1 MGGVGENFLEGAA
14 GEVGEWAG
22 STGVAEKAFGGHDD
36 ERFDDFAKGLASEE
50 VEVVG
55 GSSGV
60 GDGHIVFGAELKKSF
75 ETGAGVFGSLAVVA
89 VGKEESKAGG
99 GAPFRF
105 GGADVLIDLG
115 LGAVGKIA
123 ELSFP
128 EDEHIWAVERVAV
141 IEAENGGLGEGAIIN
156 AEGGLI
162 FREIFERNIA
172 GAGTKVVDG
181 GVAMAEGSAA
191 TILA

>member
-1 MGGVGENFLEGAA
+1 MS
-14 GEVGEWAG
+14 EVGEWAG
-22 STGVAEKAFGGHDD
+22 GTGIAEEAFGGHDD
-36 ERFDDFAKGLASEE
+36 EGFDDFAKGLASEE

-55 GSSGV
+55 GSGGV
-60 GDGHIVFGAELKKSF
+60 GDGHIIFGAELKKSF
-75 ETGAGVFGSLAVVA
+75 EAGAGVFGSLAVVA
-89 VGKEESKAGG
+89 VGEEKSKARG

-128 EDEHIWAVERVAV
+128 EDEHIWAVEGVAV
-141 IEAENGGLGEGAIIN
+141 IEAENGGFGEGAIVD

-162 FREIFERNIA
+162 FREVFERNIA
-172 GAGTKVVDG
+172 GTGAKVVDG
-181 GVAMAEGSAA
+181 GVAMAEGAA
-191 TILA
+191 AAILA

>member
-1 MGGVGENFLEGAA
+1 MEGAA

-22 STGVAEKAFGGHDD
+22 STGVAEKAFGGHYD
-36 ERFDDFAKGLASEE
+36 ERFDDFAKGLTSEQ
-50 VEVVG
+50 VKVVG
-55 GSSGV
+55 GSGGV

-75 ETGAGVFGSLAVVA
+75 EAGAGVFGPLAVVA
-89 VGKEESKAGG
+89 VGKEESQAGG

-105 GGADVLIDLG
+105 GGGDVLIDLG

-162 FREIFERNIA
+162 FCEVFEGNIA

>member
-55 GSSGV
+55 GSGGV

-75 ETGAGVFGSLAVVA
+75 EAGAGVFGSLAVVA
-89 VGKEESKAGG
+89 VREEESKARG

-128 EDEHIWAVERVAV
+128 EDEHIWAVEGVAV

-162 FREIFERNIA
+162 FREVFEGNIA

-191 TILA
+191 TVLA

>member
-1 MGGVGENFLEGAA
+1 MGGVGENFLEGAV

-22 STGVAEKAFGGHDD
+22 GTGIAEEAFGGHDD
-36 ERFDDFAKGLASEE
+36 EGFDDFAKGLTSEE

-55 GSSGV
+55 GSGGV

-75 ETGAGVFGSLAVVA
+75 EAGAGVFGSLAVVA
-89 VGKEESKAGG
+89 VREEESKAGG

-115 LGAVGKIA
+115 LGSVGKIA

-128 EDEHIWAVERVAV
+128 KNKHIWAVEGVAV
-141 IEAENGGLGEGAIIN
+141 IEAENGGFGEGAIVD

-162 FREIFERNIA
+162 FREVFERNIA
-172 GAGTKVVDG
+172 GAGAKVVDG
-181 GVAMAEGSAA
+181 GVAMAEGAA
-191 TILA
+191 AAILA

>member
-36 ERFDDFAKGLASEE
+36 ERFDDFAKGLTSEQ

-55 GSSGV
+55 GSGGV
-60 GDGHIVFGAELKKSF
+60 GNGHIVFGAELKKSF

-105 GGADVLIDLG
+105 GGGDVLIDLG

-162 FREIFERNIA
+162 FREVFEGNIA

-181 GVAMAEGSAA
+181 RVAMAEGSAA
-191 TILA
+191 TVLA

>member
-1 MGGVGENFLEGAA
+1 MESAV

-22 STGVAEKAFGGHDD
+22 GADIAEEAFWGHDD
-36 ERFDDFAKGLASEE
+36 ERFDDFAKGLTSEE
-50 VEVVG
+50 VKVVG
-55 GSSGV
+55 GSGGV
-60 GDGHIVFGAELKKSF
+60 GDGHIIFGAELKKSF
-75 ETGAGVFGSLAVVA
+75 EAGAGVFGSLAVVA
-89 VGKEESKAGG
+89 VREEESKAGG

-128 EDEHIWAVERVAV
+128 EDEHIWAVEGVAV
-141 IEAENGGLGEGAIIN
+141 IEAENGGFGEGAIVN

-162 FREIFERNIA
+162 FREVFERNIA
-172 GAGTKVVDG
+172 GTGTKVVDG
-181 GVAMAEGSAA
+181 GVAMAEGAA
-191 TILA
+191 AAILA

>member
-22 STGVAEKAFGGHDD
+22 STGVAEKAFGGHYD
-36 ERFDDFAKGLASEE
+36 ERFDDFAKGLTSEQ
-50 VEVVG
+50 VKVVG
-55 GSSGV
+55 GSGGV

-75 ETGAGVFGSLAVVA
+75 EAGAGVFGPLAVVA
-89 VGKEESKAGG
+89 VGKEESQAGG

-105 GGADVLIDLG
+105 GGGDVLIDLG

-162 FREIFERNIA
+162 FCEVFEGNIA